1 MKKNKNLETVQAK
14 TNHTEENISNME
26 GFSVLIA
33 EDIQSVRETVVDL
46 LEIKGF
52 KVTSVTTGRHAL
64 EKLEKG
70 VFDIV
75 ILDINMPEMNGIEV
89 LRRVRNSDVNSIV
102 IIITAYGSAET
113 ATEALK
119 LGAFDYV
126 TKPFSS
132 DTLYKVV
139 SNAVK
144 RRKLEMENEFLR
156 STVSLFDNT
165 HYIIN
170 SPEKI
175 FSILKKITSYLL
187 NASDSDETHI
197 YLLDKRENRFAL
209 QESHA
214 RTTPV
219 LSGRELDTKKIK
231 LMIEEENN
239 TLVHGNQTAC
249 FFRKT
254 PGKLPESLMVIPLI
268 HAGKITG
275 FFIFLS
281 FLENKRFMKEQQHPL
296 EVFAGYFA
304 TVIENA
310 NLYRDMMS
318 SFNQTIQG
326 FVHAIEA
333 KDTYTKGHSERVTM
347 YSVATAQEM
356 GMSSQQIEIL
366 YKGGRLHDI
375 GKIGLH
381 YEKLN
386 KPGKLTEEEW
396 EMFRKHPAIGKS
408 ILKPMEFLSQFVP
421 VVYQHHER
429 WDGGGYPSGLKGD
442 EIQIEARIVAIA
454 DTYDAMTSDR
464 PYRKALSHEIAFKEI
479 EKCSGTQFDPEIVPF
494 FIKAIEKYRLKCE
507 KLGLD
512 YPK

>member
-1 MKKNKNLETVQAK
+1 MEKNKNSDFKK
-14 TNHTEENISNME
+14 TSRTSEKFSDIK

-52 KVTSVTTGRHAL
+52 RVTSVTTGRDAL
-64 EKLEKG
+64 EKLEKKE
-70 VFDIV
+70 FDIV
-75 ILDINMPEMNGIEV
+75 VLDINMPEINGIEV
-89 LRRVRNSDVNSIV
+89 LRRIRNSDINSIV

-144 RRKLEMENEFLR
+144 RRKLEMENKFLR
-156 STVSLFDNT
+156 STVSLFDDT

-175 FSILKKITSYLL
+175 FSILKKITSSLL

-197 YLLDKRENRFAL
+197 YLFDKRENRFVPK
-209 QESHA
+209 ESHA
-214 RTTPV
+214 HTTPV
-219 LSGRELDTKKIK
+219 LTGRELDTKKIK
-231 LMIEEENN
+231 LIIQENNN
-239 TLVHGNQTAC
+239 TLIHGKETAC
-249 FFRKT
+249 FFKKN
-254 PGKLPESLMVIPLI
+254 PEKLPESLMIIPLV

-275 FFIFLS
+275 FFVFVS
-281 FLENKRFMKEQQHPL
+281 FVKNKRFMKEQQHPL

-304 TVIENA
+304 AVIENA

-347 YSVATAQEM
+347 YSVAAAQEM
-356 GMSSQQIEIL
+356 GLGSQHIDIL

-396 EMFRKHPAIGKS
+396 KMFRKHPAIGKS
-408 ILKPMEFLSQFVP
+408 ILKPMEFLSQFIP
-421 VVYQHHER
+421 VVYEHHER
-429 WDGGGYPSGLKGD
+429 WDGGGYPSGLKKH
-442 EIQIEARIVAIA
+442 EIKIEARIVAIA

-464 PYRKALSHEIAFKEI
+464 PYRKALSHQIAIKEI
-479 EKCSGTQFDPEIVPF
+479 EKCGGTQFDPEIVPF